1 MDDREVGMEVGRSV
15 DREDLRVPGVSL
27 CTESDGLLWEIKVQV
42 IRSNA
47 LSRSTDMC
55 GVHDDGRHLFA

>member
-1 MDDREVGMEVGRSV
+1 MDDREVGMEVGWSM

-27 CTESDGLLWEIKVQV
+27 HTGSGSLLWEVEVQV

-47 LSRSTDMC
+47 LSRSTDMRS
-55 GVHDDGRHLFA
+55 VHDGGRHLFA